1 MKQNRSLPEL
11 NHHSA
16 KTSEKKVFYGRRMI
30 IVAFVV
36 DFIAVGFFFYS
47 YGVFFKEIAHEFG
60 GSRLQA
66 ALGLTVANGVAAI
79 ASPFLGRALDEYPI
93 KNLMVAGATTV
104 SIGFLLLSQIT
115 AQWQFYLILG
125 SFIALGTTTMGG
137 LAASKLVANWFILK
151 RGTALGLATMGISLS
166 GMIMPLIATWL
177 ISVIGWRGAFIAY
190 AGATMGLVVPIV
202 LLFVINRP
210 EDINQHPDGNSSL
223 STTDVIISPTNTSTK
238 QILTHPTFWIIS
250 LTFALV
256 LSSLGPILTNMIPFI
271 TDMGISP
278 YRAASILSLSAGAGV
293 LGKIVFGWLADNLDT
308 RMAVIVSI
316 LAQLLGVIFLTQ
328 ASEYATL
335 LIAAM
340 IFGFGM
346 GGVVPLQATI
356 TGKIFGREYFGKVM
370 GLLRP
375 TMMPI
380 TLIGLPLSNWI
391 YDTYGSYQ
399 AAFKISIGAYI
410 LAIFIISRLNL
421 NNQISTEVHPRT

>member
-1 MKQNRSLPEL
+1 LKQYDPPPDPD
-11 NHHSA
+11 HHTVTTSD
-16 KTSEKKVFYGRRMI
+16 KTVFYGRRMI

-47 YGVFFKEIAHEFG
+47 YGVFFKEIANEFG

-79 ASPFLGRALDEYPI
+79 ASPFLGKALDEYPI

-104 SIGFLLLSQIT
+104 CVGFLLLSQIT
-115 AQWQFYLILG
+115 AQWQFYMILG

-190 AGATMGLVVPIV
+190 AGGTFGLVVPIV
-202 LLFVINRP
+202 LFFVINRP
-210 EDINQHPDGNSSL
+210 EDINQHPDGDSSL
-223 STTDVIISPTNTSTK
+223 SSSDIFIPPTHTSTK
-238 QILTHPTFWIIS
+238 HILSNPTFWVIS

-256 LSSLGPILTNMIPFI
+256 LSSLSPILTNMIPFV

-278 YRAASILSLSAGAGV
+278 YRAASILSFSAGAGV
-293 LGKIVFGWLADNLDT
+293 LGKIVFGWLADNMDSRIT
-308 RMAVIVSI
+308 IISSI
-316 LAQLLGVIFLTQ
+316 LAQLFGVILLTQ
-328 ASEYATL
+328 ATQYTTL
-335 LIAAM
+335 VLAAM

-356 TGKIFGREYFGKVM
+356 TGKIFGRENFGKVM

-380 TLIGLPLSNWI
+380 TLTGLPLSNWI
-391 YDTYGSYQ
+391 FDNYGSYQ
-399 AAFKISIGAYI
+399 TAFKISIGAYI
-410 LAIFIISRLNL
+410 LAIFIISRLKL
-421 NNQISTEVHPRT
+421 ESPATIRVK